1 MNLPIIE
8 VNRRKMFMQFSEIFY
23 DVHIQDKEAFD
34 CNYAQMFAM
43 FATESDIRKL
53 FKDGYTPSLL
63 SSEQMSRVERMHI
76 NGQPFLIIVVDNDD
90 VVATVHHHDVEY

>member
-34 CNYAQMFAM
+34 CNYAQMFA
-43 FATESDIRKL
+43 TESGIRKL
-53 FKDGYTPSLL
+53 FKDGYSPSLL
-63 SSEQMSRVERMHI
+63 SLEQMSRVERMNI